1 MFKNL
6 EKLDRID
13 GRMLK
18 NLSYLSLALFACR
31 LSFSLS
37 AFALGSRSQS
47 SPSSAL
53 EQLHKCAKTKIVFI
67 ISLLVSL

>member
-1 MFKNL
+1 MCRNA
-6 EKLDRID
+6 
-13 GRMLK
+13 
-18 NLSYLSLALFACR
+18 YLSLALFACR

-53 EQLHKCAKTKIVFI
+53 EQLRKFANQIVSFNTI
-67 ISLLVSL
+67 VVAT